1 LQSPECRHVEIRGQ
15 VQGVGF
21 RPFVFRLAQGLGL
34 RGEVYNQSTGVG
46 ITVEGPA
53 ATLDRFVHTLRR
65 DAPGAPREFLVAS
78 GRPEKHAGFAI
89 TPSREAPGVAS
100 ALLTDQA
107 ICAQC
112 RDEFLD
118 PRSRRFAFPF
128 ISCTHCGPRYSVC
141 ERLPYDRAN
150 TSWRFF
156 SPCEACA
163 GEHAQPQDRR
173 FHAVGISC
181 PTCGPQLYTP
191 GGLQSAGALE
201 SACAVVTAGGVLA
214 VKGTTGFH
222 LVVDATN
229 ADAVARLR
237 ERKRRSK
244 PLALLAPDLAWIRQ
258 NARVDAVERAAL
270 ESPAAPIVILRS
282 DSAATALLAPAMGT
296 LGVTLPN
303 SGIQLALL
311 QHLQRPLVLTSA
323 NVSGAPLIFANDEA
337 CRELSHIADEF
348 LLHDLPLLRGLD
360 DSVVRCMAGRAVTL
374 RLGRGLAP
382 QVHTLPAA
390 RSALGCSAHLKAS
403 LAVQYGTTLL
413 AGPHLGDLEGAATRL
428 RYREQKRELPAF
440 FQVRVDEEVTD
451 LHPDYA
457 STLDADYRAPTV
469 AHHVAHAMAAWLEE
483 QPQPP
488 FTVLTWD
495 GIGLGPDGTIW
506 GGECLAFGEDFAW
519 RRVGS
524 IRPFLLP
531 PGHAIS
537 RFPGRV
543 ARVLAGE
550 PPLPGAVPCSSMGR
564 LIEGLAALAGL
575 REENRFE
582 AQVSMEWEALAT
594 GAAKAAPMDFAL
606 TGDTR
611 ADLDWRPMLPVIVD
625 ARIDLGE
632 RARGLHAA
640 LARGAL
646 RQARRGGANTVL
658 LAGGVFQNR
667 LLVELLVAEGQTQG
681 LHVIPPGR
689 VPPNDGGIALGQCA
703 ARAMGVAQTEGPP

>member
-1 LQSPECRHVEIRGQ
+1 MQSPECRHVEIHGQ

-21 RPFVFRLAQGLGL
+21 RPFVFRLAQRLGL

-53 ATLDRFVHTLRR
+53 ATLDRFLHTLRR
-65 DAPGAPREFLVAS
+65 DAPGTPREFLVAS
-78 GRPEKHAGFAI
+78 GYRGNHAEFAI
-89 TPSREAPGVAS
+89 TPSREAPGLAS

-112 RDEFLD
+112 REEFLD
-118 PRSRRFAFPF
+118 PRSRRFAYPF

-156 SPCEACA
+156 PPCDACG

-181 PTCGPQLYTP
+181 PSCGPRLYTP
-191 GGLQSAGALE
+191 GGLQSAAALKA
-201 SACAVVTAGGVLA
+201 ACAVVDAGGVLA

-237 ERKRRSK
+237 ERKRRRK
-244 PLALLAPDLAWIRQ
+244 PLAVLAPDAAWVRQ
-258 NARVDAVERAAL
+258 HALVDEVESAAL
-270 ESPAAPIVILRS
+270 QSAVAPIVILRS
-282 DSAATALLAPAMGT
+282 DSAAAALLAPAMGT
-296 LGVTLPN
+296 LGATLAN

-311 QHLQRPLVLTSA
+311 QRLQRPLVLTSA
-323 NVSGAPLIFANDEA
+323 NVSGAPLIFSNEEA
-337 CRELSHIADEF
+337 CTELADVADDF

-390 RSALGCSAHLKAS
+390 RSVLGCSAHLKAS
-403 LAVQYGTTLL
+403 LAVQDGNTLL
-413 AGPHLGDLEGAATRL
+413 AGPHLGDLESAATRL

-483 QPQPP
+483 QPAPP

-506 GGECLAFGEDFAW
+506 GGECLVFDEDFAW

-524 IRPFLLP
+524 IRPFALP

-543 ARVLAGE
+543 ARALAGE
-550 PPLPGAVPCSSMGR
+550 VPLPGALPCSSMGR

-575 REENRFE
+575 REENQFE
-582 AQVSMEWEALAT
+582 AQVAMEWEALAERAPRAT
-594 GAAKAAPMDFAL
+594 PMDFAL
-606 TGDTR
+606 TGE
-611 ADLDWRPMLPVIVD
+611 AGVDLDWRPILPVLGD

-646 RQARRGGANTVL
+646 RQARRGGANPVL

-667 LLVELLVAEGQTQG
+667 LLVDLLVAEGQAQG
-681 LHVIPPGR
+681 LRVIPPGC

-703 ARAMGVAQTEGPP
+703 ARALGAAHSEGPY